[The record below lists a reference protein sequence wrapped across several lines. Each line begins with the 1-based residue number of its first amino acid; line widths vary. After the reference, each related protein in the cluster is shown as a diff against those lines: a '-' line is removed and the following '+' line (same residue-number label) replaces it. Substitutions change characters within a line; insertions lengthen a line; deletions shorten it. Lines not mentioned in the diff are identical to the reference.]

1 MRIISGKNKGQR
13 LTAPRQLPVRPTTD
27 MAKEAL
33 FNILNNQYYFN
44 DVSVLDLFAGTG
56 NISYEFASRGSENI
70 TAIDADLG
78 CIKFI
83 AKTATDLNFPII
95 AIKKDVFQYLEA
107 NPIKAHIIFADPPYD
122 LSPEEFSSI
131 PKLVFEKQ
139 LLLENGV
146 LIMEHSKHTDL
157 SHLEH
162 FTNQR
167 KYGGSVFSFFEWTE
181 DN

>member
-13 LTAPRQLPVRPTTD
+13 LTAPKKLPVRPTTD

-33 FNILNNQYYFN
+33 FNILNNQYHFSE
-44 DVSVLDLFAGTG
+44 VSVLDLFAGTG

-70 TAIDADLG
+70 TAVDADYG

-83 AKTATDLNFPII
+83 TATSTEMDFPIVT
-95 AIKKDVFQYLEA
+95 IKKDVFQYLQT
-107 NPIKAHIIFADPPYD
+107 NPVKAHIIFADPPYD
-122 LSPEEFSSI
+122 LSPEEFATI
-131 PKLVFEKQ
+131 PQLVFEKQ

-146 LIMEHSKHTDL
+146 LIIEHSKHTDL
-157 SHLEH
+157 SKLEH

-167 KYGGSVFSFFEWTE
+167 KYGGSVFSFFEWTQE
-181 DN
+181 